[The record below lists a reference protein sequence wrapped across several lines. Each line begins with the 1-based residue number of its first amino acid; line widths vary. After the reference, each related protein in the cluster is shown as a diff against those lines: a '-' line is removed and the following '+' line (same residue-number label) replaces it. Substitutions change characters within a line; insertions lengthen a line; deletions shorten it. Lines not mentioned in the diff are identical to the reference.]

1 MEIAITKGKQE
12 LERLEGVIRNGQR
25 IFYEVGRALMEIRDR
40 ELYKLKNGGKYG
52 TFEGY
57 CKGEW
62 DFNSSRARQL
72 MGAVQVFDNIESVT
86 TVTPTAE
93 RQTRPLA
100 RLEPEKQREVWQKAV
115 ETAPEGKVTADHVY
129 KIAKQ
134 ETQEAEKEVVTSQAR
149 VAQTATEAMQFVVIA
164 ISQLGRIRKDDP
176 KRVEALNRVKT
187 WINDQLKER

>member
-1 MEIAITKGKQE
+1 MDSA
-12 LERLEGVIRNGQR
+12 RVV
-25 IFYEVGRALMEIRDR
+25 EVL
-40 ELYKLKNGGKYG
+40 
-52 TFEGY
+52 
-57 CKGEW
+57 
-62 DFNSSRARQL
+62 SP
-72 MGAVQVFDNIESVT
+72 MGDKKPET
-86 TVTPTAE
+86 E

-100 RLEPEKQREVWQKAV
+100 RLEPDKQREVWQKAV

>member
-1 MEIAITKGKQE
+1 MN
-12 LERLEGVIRNGQR
+12 LRSS
-25 IFYEVGRALMEIRDR
+25 
-40 ELYKLKNGGKYG
+40 GKYG

-62 DFNSSRARQL
+62 DFKHSYANYLMQSARTIENLKSSTMVEVL
-72 MGAVQVFDNIESVT
+72 PT
-86 TVTPTAE
+86 TE

-134 ETQEAEKEVVTSQAR
+134 ETQEAEKEVVTSQ
-149 VAQTATEAMQFVVIA
+149 VKITQTATEAMQLIEIA
-164 ISQLGRIRKDDP
+164 ISQLERIRKDDP